1 MKETAFFWFRRDLRL
16 KDNSGLFHALSS
28 GLAVIPVF
36 IFDTNILENLPRDDA
51 RVTFIHSVL
60 TRLKTFLESKGS
72 TILVM
77 HGDPLTVWKELIA
90 KHKPRA
96 IFANHDYE
104 SYAIERDQKISE
116 ICKSSGVDFKTT
128 KDQCIFEKSEVVKDS
143 GEPYTVFT
151 PYFRK
156 WKVRLESFDMTAFPS
171 EKRLER
177 MARLPASKM
186 PGLDQLGFVPSSIR
200 IEDPS
205 IPENI
210 IASYAETRDYPSL
223 RGTTHLGVHLRF
235 GTLSIRTLA
244 KSAQKS
250 QVFLSELA
258 WRDFFMMI
266 LYHFPHSATRSFKP
280 QYDRIVWRNNENEFE
295 AWKEGRTGYPLVDA
309 GMRELVQTGFMHN
322 RVRMVTASFLC
333 KHLLIDWRKGERFF
347 AEKLLDYDLSA
358 NVGNWQWA
366 CGSGCDAAPYF
377 RIFNPSAQEKKFDPD
392 RAYIKQWIGELSSSY
407 PEPIVKHE
415 LARDRCLKVFK
426 EALAK

>member
-1 MKETAFFWFRRDLRL
+1 
-16 KDNSGLFHALSS
+16 
-28 GLAVIPVF
+28 
-36 IFDTNILENLPRDDA
+36 
-51 RVTFIHSVL
+51 
-60 TRLKTFLESKGS
+60 
-72 TILVM
+72 
-77 HGDPLTVWKELIA
+77 
-90 KHKPRA
+90 
-96 IFANHDYE
+96 
-104 SYAIERDQKISE
+104 ISE